1 MRNLSNNIVAQVN
14 KDDMSYIQF
23 NILNKYGIKNA
34 YSLNVGDWN
43 YRHSNLEEEKAAYEK
58 LCNYVGL
65 KSNLVSKPFQRHTDK
80 VLAIDKAMVGEEIG
94 EVDGLITNKKDIVLA
109 TTNADCIL
117 YLLFD
122 KEKRII
128 GNVHSGWRGSYQR
141 IIENGINLMVEK
153 YDSNPKDIIVC
164 ICPSIRKCC
173 FEVDADVKDMF
184 ANKFSFFTNIE
195 KFILK
200 GKKEG
205 KYYIDTVG
213 INNELLKNMGILEE
227 NIYDSNI
234 CSVCNSDLIHSLR
247 VEGKDFKLATS
258 IISLD

>member
-128 GNVHSGWRGSYQR
+128 
-141 IIENGINLMVEK
+141 ENGINLMVEK

-184 ANKFSFFTNIE
+184 ANKFSFFTTDDYPVC
-195 KFILK
+195 
-200 GKKEG
+200 GKSRG
-205 KYYIDTVG
+205 YRNANGVNWRYFWLFG
-213 INNELLKNMGILEE
+213 
-227 NIYDSNI
+227 
-234 CSVCNSDLIHSLR
+234 
-247 VEGKDFKLATS
+247 DFYPLVYGHGSAGFW
-258 IISLD
+258 